1 MVGILGQQ
9 EAQSAVVGVELGG
22 GGESIIN
29 VDLFPRLSLR
39 FGHVTTVSLV

>member
-9 EAQSAVVGVELGG
+9 EAVSSCGSKVG